1 MLEFNTYERK
11 HFCKKRFVL
20 LELYELV
27 LLKKH
32 GTLEH
37 REEILKLIDEINELN
52 IKFIII
58 LISSCVGRRAFLS

>member
-1 MLEFNTYERK
+1 M
-11 HFCKKRFVL
+11 L

-58 LISSCVGRRAFLS
+58 SISSCVGRRASLSWE